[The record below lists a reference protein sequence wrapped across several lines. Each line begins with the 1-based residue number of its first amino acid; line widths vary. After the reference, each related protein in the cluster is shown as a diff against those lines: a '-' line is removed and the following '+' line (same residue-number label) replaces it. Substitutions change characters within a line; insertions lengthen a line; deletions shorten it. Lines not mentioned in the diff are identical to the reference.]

1 MKVTCPGCNSSYRV
15 ADEKV
20 PASGAKIKCPK
31 CQLTFIVQ
39 RQQSRE
45 KPAEPPAAPPQ
56 HEQLTPLDQ
65 LGSGPPNPVPSTS
78 PAPVPAQAPSL
89 VQAPAA
95 GQARGVSAIRAQ
107 SGTALDSFKV
117 RTASGLVYDFATR
130 DAMRHWL
137 AAREDAAQCQYAEP
151 GGGWL
156 PAQNLLATAPATQ
169 TLIALTPGQPIVPQ
183 PRVVIP
189 LRPEASRAPGPL
201 LLMGVI
207 VVWLAALTGAAATIT
222 RYGIFDAG
230 RFLPLDRFGVF
241 YPGKNQPPAAQPV
254 IEQDPER
261 IYAGAMQSARQAM
274 QKGRYSKAALEF
286 NRALSV
292 KAGSEEALEGYAQ
305 ACEKLGDLDRARATR
320 EKINS
325 LRQ

>member
-31 CQLTFIVQ
+31 CQLLFVVQ
-39 RQQSRE
+39 RQQDKE
-45 KPAEPPAAPPQ
+45 QPAKAPAVSPQ

-65 LGSGPPNPVPSTS
+65 LGSETPKSAP
-78 PAPVPAQAPSL
+78 PAPP
-89 VQAPAA
+89 APAKA
-95 GQARGVSAIRAQ
+95 ETPAVGQARGVSAIRAQ
-107 SGTALDSFKV
+107 SGTSLDSYKV
-117 RTASGLVYDFATR
+117 KTAAGLVYDFATR
-130 DAMRHWL
+130 DAMLRWL
-137 AAREDAAQCQYAEP
+137 AVREDASQCQYAEP

-156 PAQNLLATAPATQ
+156 PAGNLLADTPATQ

-183 PRVVIP
+183 PRVVTT
-189 LRPEASRAPGPL
+189 LRPEANRAPGPWL
-201 LLMGVI
+201 LLGV
-207 VVWLAALTGAAATIT
+207 VVLWLAVLTGAAATVT

-230 RFLPLDRFGVF
+230 RFLPLDRLGVY
-241 YPGKNQPPAAQPV
+241 YPGKNQSPVAQPLQ
-254 IEQDPER
+254 EEDPER
-261 IYAGAMQSARQAM
+261 IYAMAMQSARQAM

-286 NRALSV
+286 NRALTV